1 MYSANLK
8 LDLRDEQ
15 KLSQEE
21 ELPIFKSLE
30 QKFERL
36 LGIQK
41 DIQSYNESEIHDAL
55 TLSNLNSGPV
65 HINIPFD
72 EPLYERLDDLTIHP
86 KPFEIQ
92 NRVEKIDNFEIKS
105 CIDVWQ
111 SAKRK
116 MILVGV
122 LQPNS
127 IEEKWGAKRISDN
140 AEANGCLGGVGL
152 VERFN
157 PAIRQLKE
165 RLEAGVI
172 GNVLQI
178 ATRRQG
184 SFPDRV
190 GDVGVTK
197 DLGSHDIDLAMWIS
211 GARYSRVFAQST
223 HKSGRVHE
231 DMVAVSGAL
240 ESGTIVNHIVNW
252 MSPMK
257 ERLVVATGEAGVFFA
272 DTVSGDLVL
281 HENGAFAV
289 EWDSFESF
297 RGVTEGN
304 MTRFAYPKKEPLRA
318 ELEGF
323 RDAVLGDGS
332 DFVSLAEGLEV
343 AKVADAIL
351 RSAASNTVQSPR
363 GSD

>member
-1 MYSANLK
+1 MVLRAALIGAGEMGKNHARILSSLTGVELVAVVDQLGDPRGIRGDASLLSSVSDLK
-8 LDLRDEQ
+8 SMSIDFAVVATPTSTHEDVAAWL
-15 KLSQEE
+15 
-21 ELPIFKSLE
+21 FGA
-30 QKFERL
+30 
-36 LGIQK
+36 GI
-41 DIQSYNESEIHDAL
+41 NAL
-55 TLSNLNSGPV
+55 
-65 HINIPFD
+65 I
-72 EPLYERLDDLTIHP
+72 EKPLA
-86 KPFEIQ
+86 
-92 NRVEKIDNFEIKS
+92 
-105 CIDVWQ
+105 IDVE
-111 SAKRK
+111 S
-116 MILVGV
+116 
-122 LQPNS
+122 
-127 IEEKWGAKRISDN
+127 AKRISDN

-157 PAIRQLKE
+157 PAIRQLKK

-272 DTVSGDLVL
+272 DTVSGDLIL

-363 GSD
+363 GAD